1 MESKGLTKKE
11 YKKNLRM
18 IEELMRLNRKEDEI
32 LLKVLA
38 IQVEEY
44 KNLHYGIEEP
54 TKEEFDNYLKENKR

>member
-1 MESKGLTKKE
+1 
-11 YKKNLRM
+11 M

-44 KNLHYGIEEP
+44 ESLHYGIEEP
-54 TKEEFDNYLKENKR
+54 TKEEFDNYLKENKI